1 MFATCPLRRIRAVT
15 VPAVTRLFASWFG
28 TGLILRRIRGSD
40 LGSGT
45 LASVLTFPVAIWLGT
60 YGTVPQLLAT
70 AVVLALAFWSI
81 SALVGAEGDAGWIV
95 IDEAAGTFIATIS
108 LGWGPGVVA
117 LIVFRAADIFKTAF
131 PGVAYAERIPGAIGV
146 SADDVVAGVY
156 GLVAGLLAEAFL
168 FRGLT

>member
-1 MFATCPLRRIRAVT
+1 M
-15 VPAVTRLFASWFG
+15 TRLFASWFG

-45 LASVLTFPVAIWLGT
+45 LASVFTFPLSVWLGT
-60 YGTVPQLLAT
+60 NGTVAQLVAT
-70 AVVLALAFWSI
+70 ALVLTLAYWSI
-81 SALVGAEGDAGWIV
+81 SALVGTEGDAGWIV

-108 LGWGPGVVA
+108 LGWGPGLVA
-117 LIVFRAADIFKTAF
+117 LIVFRAADIFKTTF
-131 PGVAYAERIPGAIGV
+131 PGVAHAERIPGAIGV

-168 FRGLT
+168 FPG

>member
-1 MFATCPLRRIRAVT
+1 M
-15 VPAVTRLFASWFG
+15 TRLLASWFG

-108 LGWGPGVVA
+108 LGWGPGLVA
-117 LIVFRAADIFKTAF
+117 LIVFRVADIFKTAF
-131 PGVAYAERIPGAIGV
+131 PGVAYAERIPGAMGV

-156 GLVAGLLAEAFL
+156 GLVAGLLAEAFW
-168 FRGLT
+168 FPGLT